1 MHTKKLFLQYFFSII
16 ILSKM
21 SEFMIENGRHK
32 YLPLS
37 NSVDINEPRHI
48 LLENIL
54 VVAKCVSIH
63 GSSQP

>member
-1 MHTKKLFLQYFFSII
+1 
-16 ILSKM
+16 M

-37 NSVDINEPRHI
+37 YSVDINEPRHI
-48 LLENIL
+48 LLQNIS
-54 VVAKCVSIH
+54 VVAKGVSIH